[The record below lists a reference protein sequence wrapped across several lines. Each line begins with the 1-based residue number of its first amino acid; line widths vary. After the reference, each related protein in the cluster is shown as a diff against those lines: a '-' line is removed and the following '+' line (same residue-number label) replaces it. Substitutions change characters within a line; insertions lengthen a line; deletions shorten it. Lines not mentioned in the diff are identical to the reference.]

1 MTTFMTYKEERDVL
15 RQQLA
20 EKDGEIERLKEE
32 LTTAAIDIKKAI
44 DESRKVLVADWTE
57 KFSLQQQQL
66 AASQAREVQ
75 LREALQQEYD
85 YQFINY
91 EGETAPW
98 VAKALALPQD
108 TTALEAMIAEA
119 GEVMRERCERESW
132 LMAPVLRSIP
142 EVTLED
148 FRK

>member
-1 MTTFMTYKEERDVL
+1 MSDIVDQLRIAVAVPICKPAADEIESL

-20 EKDGEIERLKEE
+20 
-32 LTTAAIDIKKAI
+32 T
-44 DESRKVLVADWTE
+44 
-57 KFSLQQQQL
+57 
-66 AASQAREVQ
+66 SQAREAQ

-98 VAKALALPQD
+98 VAKALALLQD
-108 TTALEAMIAEA
+108 TTALEAMVTEA

-142 EVTLED
+142 GVTLED
-148 FRK
+148 LRK